1 VINVEEV
8 KQVEEVE
15 RKKLDK
21 VNVLLCMSALA
32 CTLIA
37 VVMFVMLL

>member
-1 VINVEEV
+1 MEEV

-21 VNVLLCMSALA
+21 IDIVLCMSALA
-32 CTLIA
+32 CTLVA
-37 VVMFVMLL
+37 VVMFVFLI